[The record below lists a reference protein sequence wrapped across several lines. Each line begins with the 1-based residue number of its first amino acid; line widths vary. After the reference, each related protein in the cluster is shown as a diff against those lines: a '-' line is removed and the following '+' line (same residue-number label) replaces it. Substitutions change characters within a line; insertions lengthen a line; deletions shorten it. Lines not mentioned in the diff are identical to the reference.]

1 MRNQILEWL
10 RKVARWLETA
20 GVALSTLS
28 ALIDSL
34 ILALGGR
41 DFGFGAA

>member
-1 MRNQILEWL
+1 MKDSILQWL
-10 RKVARWLETA
+10 RKAARWLEAA

-28 ALIDSL
+28 SLIDAL

-41 DFGFGAA
+41 DFGFGAG